1 MKSRRKYIKKGVIF
15 IAVLAAL
22 FLISFFIIKEWRH
35 KTVRK
40 NSILCNRVALQLAD
54 VSKEKIQYFG
64 NKTYFELVDISSK
77 ELTIIDTALTAIV
90 DNLLSKH
97 NGLEGGYFFH
107 NLDKFVGYSYPSSEP
122 PKPVYGPPPRSY
134 NIIREQCLKSIN
146 EDTLLSELHGFDPAV
161 FPLVTIPIK
170 YNKDIVGTIWIRKH
184 IERELPLIKLQNVI
198 NVAVIF
204 LVISVV
210 ILLWVSYSLKI
221 NIQSIRNDLE
231 IVHQVPD
238 FRLQNRGRL
247 FTGIINSINKT
258 LERLHLENYQKR
270 QLEYKLLQKEKMASI
285 GRIVAGV
292 AHEVRTPLANIKT
305 RMQMWQQ
312 NLKDGNANTAASEFI
327 TEDSIKLVV
336 NETDRLS
343 NLIKRLLIY
352 SQPINRKFES
362 TDIREFLKE
371 IIKLIQIQK
380 NNPNIHF
387 NFIENDIPKIKAD
400 PYSLRQV
407 FINVLSNSIEAMPK
421 GGTITIKISN
431 VYDDIIVEI
440 DDEGEGIP
448 ADIFDKIFELFVTSK
463 SSGVGLGLS
472 ISYEI
477 IKAHN
482 GEIFYENMKN
492 GGVKCTIKLPLNT
505 N

>member
-1 MKSRRKYIKKGVIF
+1 LKASRKYIKKGVII

-22 FLISFFIIKEWRH
+22 FLISFYSIKEWRN

-40 NSILCNRVALQLAD
+40 NSTLCNRVALQLAD

-161 FPLVTIPIK
+161 FPLVTIPVK

-184 IERELPLIKLQNVI
+184 IERELPLVKLQNVI

-221 NIQSIRNDLE
+221 NIQSIRNDLK

-312 NLKDGNANTAASEFI
+312 NLKDGKDNTAASEFI

-343 NLIKRLLIY
+343 NLIKRL
-352 SQPINRKFES
+352 N
-362 TDIREFLKE
+362 
-371 IIKLIQIQK
+371 
-380 NNPNIHF
+380 
-387 NFIENDIPKIKAD
+387 
-400 PYSLRQV
+400 
-407 FINVLSNSIEAMPK
+407 
-421 GGTITIKISN
+421 
-431 VYDDIIVEI
+431 
-440 DDEGEGIP
+440 
-448 ADIFDKIFELFVTSK
+448 LFT
-463 SSGVGLGLS
+463 
-472 ISYEI
+472 
-477 IKAHN
+477 
-482 GEIFYENMKN
+482 
-492 GGVKCTIKLPLNT
+492 T